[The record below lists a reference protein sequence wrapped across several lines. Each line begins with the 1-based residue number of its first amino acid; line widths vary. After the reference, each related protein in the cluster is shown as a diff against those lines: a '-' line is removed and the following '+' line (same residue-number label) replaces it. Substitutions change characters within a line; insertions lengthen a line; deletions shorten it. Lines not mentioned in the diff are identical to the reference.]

1 MWDFWV
7 NMWSCRDCRLPL
19 QRARA
24 RCQCGPFIQKWADG
38 AVLCPMAARSLRRGE
53 SHFCFHPQTPQKPF
67 SPLRLNEPRDDTARL
82 LRTHTRQGVTRSLKE
97 APFANTTDVPLELN
111 VFLSL
116 SPSEKRPYVSMIL
129 FSSRSVLLSVYYP
142 QIFLILTSGSYL

>member
-1 MWDFWV
+1 MCEAVGIVGYLSSGHGRALSVW
-7 NMWSCRDCRLPL
+7 PL
-19 QRARA
+19 YPKVGGWW
-24 RCQCGPFIQKWADG
+24 CDG

-53 SHFCFHPQTPQKPF
+53 SHFCFHPQIPQKPS
-67 SPLRLNEPRDDTARL
+67 SPLRLKEPRDDTARL
-82 LRTHTRQGVTRSLKE
+82 LRTHTRLGVTRSLTE

-111 VFLSL
+111 AFLSL
-116 SPSEKRPYVSMIL
+116 SPSEKRPYVTMIL